1 MSAAGPD
8 CRHARLHIGAE
19 PRPLPP
25 EIAAHLE
32 TCAEC
37 RRFRDETLALDDRLR
52 AALELPLT
60 RFRKH
65 APPARRFALAASVV
79 LALLVAGGLW
89 VLRPQ
94 SALAGEVVEHVTHEA
109 DSWEMRVQLPASAVA
124 DVLAQAGVKF
134 DASMPVVYA
143 MPCEFRGYVVPHLV
157 VQTANG
163 PMTVMLL
170 AHEKVSKRTE
180 FSENGYRGVLLPAG
194 SGSVAVLMRDGVVP
208 AAVAEKIVSEVR
220 F

>member
-1 MSAAGPD
+1 MSAAPPD

-19 PRPLPP
+19 PRSLPP

-32 TCAEC
+32 TCAQC
-37 RRFRDETLALDDRLR
+37 RRFRDETLALDERLR

-89 VLRPQ
+89 VFRPQ
-94 SALAGEVVEHVTHEA
+94 SALAGEIVEHVTDEA
-109 DSWEMRVQLPASAVA
+109 GSWDKRERLPASAVA
-124 DVLAQAGVKF
+124 DVLAKAGVKF
-134 DASMPVVYA
+134 DASLPVVYA
-143 MPCEFRGYVVPHLV
+143 MPCEFRGHVVPHLV
-157 VQTANG
+157 VQTPNG

-170 AHEKVSKRTE
+170 AHERVSKRTE
-180 FSENGYRGVLLPAG
+180 FSEGGFHGVLLPAG
-194 SGSVAVLMRDGVVP
+194 NGSVAVLMRDGVIP
-208 AAVAEKIVSEVR
+208 AAVADEIVGEVR